1 MGATEMILSSAI
13 SGVAYAFLS
22 GQPLCVL
29 GATGASTR
37 PPVRENVGS
46 VSLLRESKGFFANP
60 HQTSRPRLTI
70 VHPRAGPE
78 LAYTVVFYNMCQKFN
93 VEFLP
98 ARVWQGLWTALFT
111 CMLSVFDASALM
123 NRVTRFTEE
132 IFAALISVIFIIEA
146 LTSVVKLYTE
156 PPGGGGDDDDT
167 SGGASRM
174 ASAFLGT
181 MLCFGTYGTAM
192 ALRSVKRAG
201 KMFNRSVRNAM
212 GDYGVTI
219 AILAFTGVAIALKRY
234 CDTSVPTL
242 AIPSKFA
249 PTWINPKTGEPRAW
263 LVSPLGINEDFPPWA
278 IFGTI
283 IPALGLTFLGYMDQ
297 NLTSILINRKDH
309 ALRKP
314 PAYHLDLLVCGAVV
328 YPVCAMLGLPF
339 THAATVRS
347 MTHLVS
353 LTEYKAVPV
362 DVTTGGKT
370 LEESKGFAAARR
382 ARSLSM
388 CGEPSVAAAAKTT
401 AKEGFEDA
409 SGDKSGSIEMKTV
422 AVGVCEQRVTQ
433 LLIHAL
439 IACSLAISPAL
450 RVVPKSVLSG
460 VFLYMGVTSTAGNQ
474 LFDRLHLLLFV
485 WCEEN
490 RPRGLPFMRPSRSHE
505 SLPMRRVHAFTCV
518 QVALMGGLYAM
529 TKVGAVAVAF
539 PFFIGALVFVREW
552 ALPSMFTSDELD
564 ALDA

>member
-1 MGATEMILSSAI
+1 
-13 SGVAYAFLS
+13 
-22 GQPLCVL
+22 
-29 GATGASTR
+29 
-37 PPVRENVGS
+37 
-46 VSLLRESKGFFANP
+46 
-60 HQTSRPRLTI
+60 
-70 VHPRAGPE
+70 
-78 LAYTVVFYNMCQKFN
+78 
-93 VEFLP
+93 
-98 ARVWQGLWTALFT
+98 
-111 CMLSVFDASALM
+111 
-123 NRVTRFTEE
+123 
-132 IFAALISVIFIIEA
+132 
-146 LTSVVKLYTE
+146 
-156 PPGGGGDDDDT
+156 
-167 SGGASRM
+167 M

-201 KMFNRSVRNAM
+201 KMFNRSVRDAM

-219 AILAFTGVAIALKRY
+219 AILAFTGVAIAFKRY
-234 CDTSVPTL
+234 GDTSVPTL
-242 AIPSKFA
+242 AIPSEFA
-249 PTWINPKTGEPRAW
+249 PTWINPKTGAPRAW

-283 IPALGLTFLGYMDQ
+283 VPALGLTFLGYMDQ

-328 YPVCAMLGLPF
+328 YPICAMLGLPF

-362 DVTTGGKT
+362 DVTTGGKPM
-370 LEESKGFAAARR
+370 EESKGFVAARR

-388 CGEPSVAAAAKTT
+388 CGEPSVRGGEENGQRRFRRRIRGQFGKRRDEDRGGRRVRAARHAAPHPRPH
-401 AKEGFEDA
+401 
-409 SGDKSGSIEMKTV
+409 
-422 AVGVCEQRVTQ
+422 RV
-433 LLIHAL
+433 LPRHLPGP
-439 IACSLAISPAL
+439 SRRPEERAL
-450 RVVPKSVLSG
+450 RGVPVHGSDVHRGQPTLRPPSPPAVRVVRGEPP
-460 VFLYMGVTSTAGNQ
+460 A
-474 LFDRLHLLLFV
+474 
-485 WCEEN
+485 
-490 RPRGLPFMRPSRSHE
+490 RPPVHAPDSRSHQ
-505 SLPMRRVHAFTCV
+505 SLPVRRVHAFTCV

>member
-37 PPVRENVGS
+37 HPVRENVGS

-370 LEESKGFAAARR
+370 LEESKARGGEARSEPEHVRR
-382 ARSLSM
+382 AQ
-388 CGEPSVAAAAKTT
+388 AAAAKTT

-409 SGDKSGSIEMKTV
+409 SGDNSGSIEMKTV

-450 RVVPKSVLSG
+450 ASSRRACSPGCSCTWEYVHRGQPTLRSPPPPAVRVV
-460 VFLYMGVTSTAGNQ
+460 
-474 LFDRLHLLLFV
+474 
-485 WCEEN
+485 
-490 RPRGLPFMRPSRSHE
+490 RGEPPSRPPVHA
-505 SLPMRRVHAFTCV
+505 PVAIARIPARAKGARVH
-518 QVALMGGLYAM
+518 LRPGGVDGRGC
-529 TKVGAVAVAF
+529 T
-539 PFFIGALVFVREW
+539 R
-552 ALPSMFTSDELD
+552 
-564 ALDA
+564 

>member
-1 MGATEMILSSAI
+1 
-13 SGVAYAFLS
+13 
-22 GQPLCVL
+22 
-29 GATGASTR
+29 
-37 PPVRENVGS
+37 
-46 VSLLRESKGFFANP
+46 
-60 HQTSRPRLTI
+60 
-70 VHPRAGPE
+70 
-78 LAYTVVFYNMCQKFN
+78 MCQKFN

-111 CMLSVFDASALM
+111 CMLSAFDASALM

-156 PPGGGGDDDDT
+156 HPGDDDDGT
-167 SGGASRM
+167 SRM

-192 ALRSVKRAG
+192 ALRSVKRGG
-201 KMFNRSVRNAM
+201 KMFNRSVRDAM

-219 AILAFTGVAIALKRY
+219 AILAFTGVAIAFKRY
-234 CDTSVPTL
+234 GDTSVPTL
-242 AIPSKFA
+242 AIPSEFA
-249 PTWINPKTGEPRAW
+249 PTWINPKTGKPRAW

-283 IPALGLTFLGYMDQ
+283 VPALGLTFLGYMDQ

-362 DVTTGGKT
+362 DVTTGGKSI
-370 LEESKGFAAARR
+370 EESKGFVAARR

-388 CGEPSVAAAAKTT
+388 CGEPSVAAAKKT

-409 SGDKSGSIEMKTV
+409 SGDNSGSVEMKTV

-439 IACSLAISPAL
+439 IACSLAISPVL

>member
-1 MGATEMILSSAI
+1 MPRFGKTSVRFPFPDSLIKPF
-13 SGVAYAFLS
+13 V
-22 GQPLCVL
+22 Q
-29 GATGASTR
+29 TR
-37 PPVRENVGS
+37 
-46 VSLLRESKGFFANP
+46 
-60 HQTSRPRLTI
+60 TPRLTI
-70 VHPRAGPE
+70 LTIDPRAGPE

-132 IFAALISVIFIIEA
+132 VFAALISVIFIIEA

-156 PPGGGGDDDDT
+156 PPLHDNDKT
-167 SGGASRM
+167 SRM

-181 MLCFGTYGTAM
+181 MLCFGTYGLAM

-201 KMFNRSVRNAM
+201 KIFNRLVRDAM

-219 AILAFTGVAIALKRY
+219 AILAFTGVAIAFKRY
-234 CDTSVPTL
+234 GDTSVPTL
-242 AIPSKFA
+242 AIPSEFA
-249 PTWINPKTGEPRAW
+249 PTWINPKTGAPRAW

-283 IPALGLTFLGYMDQ
+283 VPALGLTFLGYMDQ

-328 YPVCAMLGLPF
+328 YPICAMLGLPF

-362 DVTTGGKT
+362 DVGATGGKPSM
-370 LEESKGFAAARR
+370 EESKGFVAARR

-388 CGEPSVAAAAKTT
+388 CGEPSVQRAAKRT
-401 AKEGFEDA
+401 AKEVTSGDA
-409 SGDKSGSIEMKTV
+409 SVLDNSGSVEMKTV

-490 RPRGLPFMRPSRSHE
+490 RPRSLPFMRIDSRSHQ
-505 SLPMRRVHAFTCV
+505 SLPVRRVHAFTCV

-529 TKVGAVAVAF
+529 TRVGAVAVAF
-539 PFFIGALVFVREW
+539 PFFIGALVFVRDR
-552 ALPSMFTSDELD
+552 ALPAMFTSDELD

>member
-1 MGATEMILSSAI
+1 MLPRGST
-13 SGVAYAFLS
+13 
-22 GQPLCVL
+22 QRR
-29 GATGASTR
+29 AS
-37 PPVRENVGS
+37 P
-46 VSLLRESKGFFANP
+46 
-60 HQTSRPRLTI
+60 
-70 VHPRAGPE
+70 
-78 LAYTVVFYNMCQKFN
+78 
-93 VEFLP
+93 
-98 ARVWQGLWTALFT
+98 
-111 CMLSVFDASALM
+111 
-123 NRVTRFTEE
+123 
-132 IFAALISVIFIIEA
+132 
-146 LTSVVKLYTE
+146 
-156 PPGGGGDDDDT
+156 
-167 SGGASRM
+167 
-174 ASAFLGT
+174 
-181 MLCFGTYGTAM
+181 
-192 ALRSVKRAG
+192 
-201 KMFNRSVRNAM
+201 
-212 GDYGVTI
+212 
-219 AILAFTGVAIALKRY
+219 
-234 CDTSVPTL
+234 
-242 AIPSKFA
+242 
-249 PTWINPKTGEPRAW
+249 AW
-263 LVSPLGINEDFPPWA
+263 LVSPLGINEDFLPWA

-283 IPALGLTFLGYMDQ
+283 VPALGLTFLGYMDQ

-362 DVTTGGKT
+362 DVSTGGKSI
-370 LEESKGFAAARR
+370 EESKGFAAARR

-388 CGEPSVAAAAKTT
+388 CGEPSVAAAKKT

-409 SGDKSGSIEMKTV
+409 SGDNSGSVEMKTV

-439 IACSLAISPAL
+439 IACSLAISPGPSRRPEERAL
-450 RVVPKSVLSG
+450 RGVPVHGSDVHP
-460 VFLYMGVTSTAGNQ
+460 GNQ

-490 RPRGLPFMRPSRSHE
+490 RPRGLPFMRPSRCGAE
-505 SLPMRRVHAFTCV
+505 YLPVRRVHAFTCV

>member
-1 MGATEMILSSAI
+1 
-13 SGVAYAFLS
+13 
-22 GQPLCVL
+22 
-29 GATGASTR
+29 
-37 PPVRENVGS
+37 
-46 VSLLRESKGFFANP
+46 
-60 HQTSRPRLTI
+60 
-70 VHPRAGPE
+70 
-78 LAYTVVFYNMCQKFN
+78 MCQKFN

-111 CMLSVFDASALM
+111 CMLSAFDASALM

-156 PPGGGGDDDDT
+156 HPGDDDDGT
-167 SGGASRM
+167 SRM

-192 ALRSVKRAG
+192 ALRSVKRGG
-201 KMFNRSVRNAM
+201 KMFNRSVRDAM

-219 AILAFTGVAIALKRY
+219 AILAFTGVAIAFKRY
-234 CDTSVPTL
+234 GDTSVPTL
-242 AIPSKFA
+242 AIPSEFA
-249 PTWINPKTGEPRAW
+249 PTWINPKTGKPRAW

-283 IPALGLTFLGYMDQ
+283 VPALGLTFLGYMDQ

-362 DVTTGGKT
+362 DVTTGGKSI
-370 LEESKGFAAARR
+370 EESKGFVAARR

-388 CGEPSVAAAAKTT
+388 CGEPSVAAAKKT

-409 SGDKSGSIEMKTV
+409 SGDNSGSVEMKTV

-439 IACSLAISPAL
+439 IACSLAISPVL

-490 RPRGLPFMRPSRSHE
+490 RPRGLPFMRPSRCGAE
-505 SLPMRRVHAFTCV
+505 FLPVRRVHAFTCV